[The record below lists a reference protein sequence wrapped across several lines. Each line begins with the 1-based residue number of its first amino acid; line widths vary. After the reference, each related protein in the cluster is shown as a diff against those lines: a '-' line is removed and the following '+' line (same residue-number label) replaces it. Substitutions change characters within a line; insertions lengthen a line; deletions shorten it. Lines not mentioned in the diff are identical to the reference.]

1 VSGALRGPQSRRQRT
16 RVALAQNL
24 FVAAEP
30 ARRLV
35 AHANI
40 QPGERVYDLGAGTG
54 LITTALVAAGALV
67 IAVER
72 DPNLARKLRTRFAAT
87 PAVTVLEA
95 DLAEVPFRAPFKV
108 VANPPFNRTAALLR
122 RLLADAPAP
131 GAPAPGAAALVLQRE
146 AARKWAGLRRP
157 TAVSLAAQP
166 WFELAVTEPFRRRD
180 FTPAP
185 GVDIALLT
193 LVRRPTPHLDNDL
206 RAPWAAFVRH
216 AFGRGRADA
225 RGAFKPL
232 LSHLQWRRL
241 AADLGLAP
249 TARLAELAYEDWL
262 AIFRFALAHAPRAKQ
277 QRAGMAPTV
286 VPAPPIASERGL
298 SARPRAPSRP
308 RRHAG

>member
-1 VSGALRGPQSRRQRT
+1 MSGSLRGPQNGHQRGHQRT
-16 RVALAQNL
+16 RLALAQNL
-24 FVAAEP
+24 FVGAEL

-35 AHANI
+35 AHAHI

-54 LITTALVAAGALV
+54 LITSALVAAGARV

-72 DPNLARKLRTRFAAT
+72 DANLARKLRARFAAT
-87 PAVTVLEA
+87 EGVTVLEA

-122 RLLADAPAP
+122 ALLGDAPP
-131 GAPAPGAAALVLQRE
+131 PEAATLVLQRE
-146 AARKWAGLRRP
+146 AARKWAGLPRP

-166 WFELAVTEPFRRRD
+166 WFELTVTEPFRRRD

-185 GVDIALLT
+185 GVDVALLS
-193 LVRRPTPHLDNDL
+193 LARRPTADLDDDL
-206 RAPWAAFVRH
+206 RGPWVAFVRR

-241 AADLGLAP
+241 ATDLGLAQG
-249 TARLAELAYEDWL
+249 ARLAELAYDDWL
-262 AIFRFALAHAPRAKQ
+262 ALFRFALAHAPPAKQ
-277 QRAGMAPTV
+277 HRAGIAPDV
-286 VPAPPIASERGL
+286 APAPRGL
-298 SARPRAPSRP
+298 SARLRAPSR
-308 RRHAG
+308 RRIRAG